1 MKLRNAKDYSI
12 GLDVGTGSIGWAVTT
27 HDGDLF
33 TFNHRPTLG
42 SRLFESA
49 KTAQETRKARS
60 ARRRLKRRRWRISL
74 LQEQFAAAM
83 ESCDPNFFI
92 RLNQSRLWQEDRIEQ
107 GKGYLFGSKPIL
119 CGNKAFASEKEYY
132 QQFPTIFHL
141 RKFLVECREKVDLRL
156 IYLALHN
163 IVKYRGNFLYQG
175 NETLNVRNFN
185 LDSQI
190 ADFLD
195 QLQLWCEN
203 NDLCFHETDGTTTLA
218 SQLLACFKGESN
230 QQKKDALKTFFATCI
245 ENDKI
250 AGELTKALSGDKTDF
265 KLIFNIEG
273 EKDEHKAKCNEEEK
287 ILELQQAINADH
299 QGLLQAIVKL
309 YSMLIIA
316 DILNDS
322 AVKSQSTPCTLSA
335 YHCYSY
341 ELYGKQLKTLKELVK
356 KYNPQRYNEC
366 FNCIKDSKKAITYAL
381 YNIKHGDKTGAGG
394 TGKKKNGDNGTE
406 KKKNGVDG
414 TASETKTPYE
424 KFKKYIESIFKQTEA
439 EHDPLYIE
447 MKEALEKHTFLR
459 QQRTSDNGVYPYQ
472 FHLEEMQ
479 LIIKNQAQHYP
490 FLTKIK
496 PKLESLVT
504 FRIPYY
510 VGPLPQEYVGP
521 LPQEGVQHK
530 ERKFAW
536 SIRKKGAEIERIY
549 PWDWDSVIDTSE
561 TAKKFILRMTGKC
574 TYLYDEDVLPKE
586 SLLYQEFCVL
596 NELNGARWNCDGEH
610 LMPLSN
616 EDCKAIYRQLFL
628 KKKKVTYTDVSNY
641 LKVQGHINNSVSG
654 GQGEHGFESTL
665 SSHHFFRKLFKVDAA
680 DDLSA
685 EQTTIAEELILWGTI
700 FKDKDI
706 LKQKIEKKYKIDN
719 KVFNDKEIDTIV
731 RHKFSGWG
739 KCSKRLLS
747 GLTVETARG
756 HESIIDVL
764 RNGHPD
770 NSRTLVFMQIITDK
784 KLRFNEK
791 IEECNNQKLDEKNAS
806 VLDTAIMSPAIKRG
820 VTQALHIVNEIRRI
834 TKHDPTNIYIET
846 TRNEKDGK
854 ETKRPPLRSTK
865 LEEYLENL
873 KSIDKAH
880 EPEIIQTLELLKE
893 YEKKIDDKLFL
904 YFTQNGKC
912 MYSGKPLDINNL
924 SSYQIDH
931 IIPQSYITDNSFDN
945 KVLVYTSE
953 NQHKGDALLLDEAI
967 QRKQRIF
974 WSLLKKAKLISQKK
988 YDNLMRSKFS
998 DAQLKGFINRQLVE
1012 TSQIVKILRDELSRI
1027 LPNTTIIPV
1036 KASLSHDVR
1045 KACDFYKSRRAN
1057 SFHHA
1062 HDALLACTIG
1072 RFVQTRFP
1080 KMYEN
1085 PVQYAKTMRAYIA
1098 QSKPQH
1104 NNQARN
1110 FNSRSFILHSF
1121 FEDYP
1126 KKSKVPV
1133 WNSTKERDRLRRAL
1147 SYKNLYLTNRTYIDD
1162 GQFWKQT
1169 IYSPHDKKK
1178 TPDSLIPLKK
1188 NLDTKK
1194 YGGYSGKGYAHF
1206 FIYSVLNKKGNVEY
1220 RFDGVPLY
1228 IAATINRDDIGAL
1241 EQYAKQL
1248 VEVDNIPDAKGKTKG
1263 LVFQRIERACIPK
1276 NQLVCITQTNKDS
1289 KHLERNYCYI
1299 TGIEEA
1305 RNALQLAFP
1314 VCLYKAINT
1323 MDDEKELDDSTLE
1336 ELVVYILRNAPRIA
1350 PDVFRRLNLTE
1361 KLADCLD
1368 IPDRIEL
1375 QNSIYGLFNLINAE
1389 SNVVNLQIFGGAKTA
1404 GVKLINLN
1412 SLLNDPATTVTFID
1426 QSVTGMF
1433 ERKETI
1439 GIS

>member
-12 GLDVGTGSIGWAVTT
+12 GLDAGTGSIGWAVTT
-27 HDGDLF
+27 LDGDLF

-49 KTAQETRKARS
+49 KTAQETREARGT
-60 ARRRLKRRRWRISL
+60 RRRLKRRRWRISL

-92 RLNQSRLWQEDRIEQ
+92 RLNQSRLWQEDRTEQ
-107 GKGYLFGSKPIL
+107 GKGYLFGGKPIV
-119 CGNKAFASEKEYY
+119 CGNKTFANEQEYY

-141 RKFLVECREKVDLRL
+141 RKFLVECNEKVDLRL

-163 IVKYRGNFLYQG
+163 IVKYRGNFLYQD
-175 NETLNVRNFN
+175 NKTLNVRNFN

-190 ADFLD
+190 ADFLN

-203 NDLCFHETDGTTTLA
+203 NGLYFHEMDSTTTLA

-230 QQKKDALKTFFATCI
+230 QQKRTLLKHFFTTCI
-245 ENDKI
+245 DDKKI

-287 ILELQQAINADH
+287 ILKLQETIDDANQV
-299 QGLLQAIVKL
+299 LLQSILNL
-309 YSMLIIA
+309 YSGVIVEK
-316 DILNDS
+316 ILNNA
-322 AVKSQSTPCTLSA
+322 AVKNESAQCTLST

-341 ELYGKQLKTLKELVK
+341 ALYSEQLKTLKELVR

-366 FNCIKDSKKAITYAL
+366 FNLSGEDPKAKEQLYTFARYNAQHSTDYDKFKQYIKDLFENTDAL
-381 YNIKHGDKTGAGG
+381 NDAAYQQMKQDFG
-394 TGKKKNGDNGTE
+394 E
-406 KKKNGVDG
+406 
-414 TASETKTPYE
+414 E
-424 KFKKYIESIFKQTEA
+424 KF
-439 EHDPLYIE
+439 
-447 MKEALEKHTFLR
+447 LR
-459 QQRTSDNGVYPYQ
+459 RQKTSDNGVYPYQ

-490 FLTKIK
+490 FLAEKEPK
-496 PKLESLVT
+496 LGRSKLESLVT

-510 VGPLPQEYVGP
+510 IGPLTKK
-521 LPQEGVQHK
+521 GVQPNG
-530 ERKFAW
+530 RTFAW
-536 SIRKKGAEIERIY
+536 SIRKKDAENQRIY
-549 PWDWDSVIDTSE
+549 PWDWDSIIDRTK
-561 TAKKFILRMTGKC
+561 TAEEFISRMTGKC
-574 TYLYDEDVLPKE
+574 TYLYGEDVLPRE

-596 NELNGARWNCDGEH
+596 NELNGARWNCDGERR
-610 LMPLSN
+610 MPLSN

-628 KKKKVTYTDVSNY
+628 KKQKVSYTDVSNY
-641 LKVQGHINNSVSG
+641 LKAQGHINNTVSG

-665 SSHHFFRKLFKVDAA
+665 SSHHFFRKLFNVDAA

-706 LKQKIEKKYKIDN
+706 LKKKIEKKYKIDK
-719 KVFNDKEIDTIV
+719 KVFHNKEINTIV
-731 RHKFSGWG
+731 RRKFSGWG

-747 GLTVETARG
+747 GLTVDTPRG
-756 HESIIDVL
+756 SESIIDVL

-770 NSRTLVFMQIITDK
+770 NGRTLVFMQVMTDK
-784 KLRFNEK
+784 KLGFDKK
-791 IEECNNQKLDEKNAS
+791 IEECNNQNLDKNNAS

-820 VTQALHIVNEIRRI
+820 VTQALHIVNEIKQI
-834 TKHDPTNIYIET
+834 TKHDPKYIYIET
-846 TRNEKDGK
+846 TRDEKDGK
-854 ETKRPPLRSTK
+854 DTKRPPLRSTK
-865 LEEYLENL
+865 LEEYLKNL

-893 YEKKIDDKLFL
+893 YKEKIDDKLFL

-924 SSYQIDH
+924 SSYDIDH
-931 IIPQSYITDNSFDN
+931 IIPRFYITDNSFDN
-945 KVLVYTSE
+945 RVLVYKRE
-953 NQHKGDALLLDEAI
+953 NQRKGDSLLDEAI
-967 QRKQRIF
+967 QRKQRMF
-974 WSLLKKAKLISQKK
+974 WSLLKKAELISQKK

-1027 LPNTTIIPV
+1027 LPNTKIIPV

-1062 HDALLACTIG
+1062 HDALLACTMG

-1080 KMYEN
+1080 DMYEN
-1085 PVQYAKTMRAYIA
+1085 PVKYVKTMRDYIA
-1098 QSKPQH
+1098 QH

-1110 FNSRSFILHSF
+1110 FNLRSFMAHTF
-1121 FEDYP
+1121 FYDYSNE
-1126 KKSKVPV
+1126 KGDTI
-1133 WNSTKERDRLRRAL
+1133 WNSTSEIERLRRVL
-1147 SYKNLYLTNRTYIDD
+1147 SYKNLYLTNRTYIDA
-1162 GQFWKQT
+1162 GQFWDQT
-1169 IYSPHDKKK
+1169 IYSPHSKDKKVQ
-1178 TPDSLIPLKK
+1178 PHIPLKK
-1188 NLDTKK
+1188 NLEIKK

-1228 IAATINRDDIGAL
+1228 IAANINRDDIGAL

-1248 VEVDNIPDAKGKTKG
+1248 VEVDNIPNAKGKTKN

-1289 KHLERNYCYI
+1289 KRLVRNYYYI
-1299 TGIEEA
+1299 TGLVDKQ
-1305 RNALQLAFP
+1305 NALQFAFP
-1314 VCLYKAINT
+1314 PKFYKAINT
-1323 MDDEKELDDSTLE
+1323 MDEQKELDDRTLK
-1336 ELVVYILRNAPRIA
+1336 ELAAYISRKAPSIA
-1350 PDVFRRLNLTE
+1350 PYVFNRLNKYVNLKE
-1361 KLADCLD
+1361 QLLNSLN
-1368 IPDRIEL
+1368 ISDRIGL
-1375 QNSIYGLFNLINAE
+1375 QTSILTILDLINA
-1389 SNVVNLQIFGGAKTA
+1389 NKDTVDLKIFGDQERR
-1404 GVKLINLN
+1404 IRNREEI
-1412 SLLNDPATTVTFID
+1412 SLSLNDPATTVTFID

>member
-1 MKLRNAKDYSI
+1 MKLRNAENYSL
-12 GLDVGTGSIGWAVTT
+12 GLDVGIGSTGWAVTT
-27 HDGDLF
+27 LDGELF

-49 KTAQETRKARS
+49 STAQETRQVRG
-60 ARRRLKRRRWRISL
+60 ARRRLNRRRWRISL
-74 LQEQFAAAM
+74 LQELFASAM

-92 RLNQSRLWQEDRIEQ
+92 RLNQSRLWQEDRTEQ
-107 GKGYLFGSKPIL
+107 GKGYLFGGKPIL
-119 CGNKAFASEKEYY
+119 CGNQTFANEKKYY

-141 RKFLVECREKVDLRL
+141 RKFLVECSEKVDLRL

-163 IVKYRGNFLYQG
+163 IVKCRGNFLYQD
-175 NETLNVRNFN
+175 NKTLNVRNFN

-195 QLQLWCEN
+195 HLQLWCEN
-203 NDLCFHETDGTTTLA
+203 NDLCFHETEGRASLA
-218 SQLLACFKGESN
+218 SQLNTCFHQQSN
-230 QQKKDALKTFFATCI
+230 QQKKDALKTFFTTCI

-250 AGELTKALSGDKTDF
+250 AGELTKSLLGYKTDF
-265 KLIFNIEG
+265 KIIFNIEG
-273 EKDEHKAKCNEEEK
+273 EKDEYKAKCNEEEK
-287 ILELQQAINADH
+287 ILKLQETIDDANQV
-299 QGLLQAIVKL
+299 LLQSILNL
-309 YSMLIIA
+309 YSGIIVEK
-316 DILNDS
+316 ILNNA
-322 AVKSQSTPCTLSA
+322 AVKNESAQCTLSV

-341 ELYGKQLKTLKELVK
+341 ELYGKQLKTLKELVR

-366 FNCIKDSKKAITYAL
+366 FNLSAEDPKAKKQLCTYAR
-381 YNIKHGDKTGAGG
+381 YNAQHSTDY
-394 TGKKKNGDNGTE
+394 DE
-406 KKKNGVDG
+406 
-414 TASETKTPYE
+414 
-424 KFKKYIESIFKQTEA
+424 FKKYIEHLFENTDAMNDSAYQQMMKDFA
-439 EHDPLYIE
+439 E
-447 MKEALEKHTFLR
+447 EKFLR
-459 QQRTSDNGVYPYQ
+459 RQKTSDNGVYPYQ

-479 LIIKNQAQHYP
+479 LIIENQAQHYP
-490 FLTKIK
+490 FLTEIR

-510 VGPLPQEYVGP
+510 VGPLTHK
-521 LPQEGVQHK
+521 GVQHNG
-530 ERKFAW
+530 RKFAW
-536 SIRKKGAEIERIY
+536 SKRIKGAENKRIY
-549 PWDWDSVIDTSE
+549 PWNWESVIDKSASAE
-561 TAKKFILRMTGKC
+561 EFILRMTGKC
-574 TYLYDEDVLPKE
+574 TYLYGEDVLPKE

-596 NELNGARWNCDGEH
+596 NELNGARWNCDGECR
-610 LMPLSN
+610 MPLSN

-628 KKKKVTYTDVSNY
+628 KKQKVSYADVSNY
-641 LKVQGHINNSVSG
+641 LKAQGHINNTVSG

-665 SSHHFFRKLFKVDAA
+665 SSHHFFRKLFNVDAA
-680 DDLSA
+680 DDLTAQQIETA
-685 EQTTIAEELILWGTI
+685 EQLILWGTI
-700 FKDKDI
+700 F
-706 LKQKIEKKYKIDN
+706 E
-719 KVFNDKEIDTIV
+719 DKEIFIQKIKEHFGDMFSNDEIETIA
-731 RHKFSGWG
+731 RRNFSGWG

-747 GLTVETARG
+747 GLTVETPRG
-756 HESIIDVL
+756 CESIIDVL
-764 RNGHPD
+764 RNGHPE
-770 NSRTLVFMQIITDK
+770 NSRTLVFMQVITDK
-784 KLRFNEK
+784 KLGFDKKIKEYNNEHLA
-791 IEECNNQKLDEKNAS
+791 ETNES

-820 VTQALHIVNEIRRI
+820 VNQALHIVNEIRRI
-834 TKHDPTNIYIET
+834 TKHDPTCIYIET
-846 TRNEKDGK
+846 TRDEKDGK
-854 ETKRPPLRSTK
+854 HNTRTSSRYSSLKKNLET
-865 LEEYLENL
+865 L
-873 KSIDKAH
+873 KSIDKTNAPAIKH
-880 EPEIIQTLELLKE
+880 SLELLE
-893 YEKKIDDKLFL
+893 TYKKQNIDDRLFL

-945 KVLVYTSE
+945 RVLVYTSE

-1027 LPNTTIIPV
+1027 LPNTKIIPV

-1072 RFVQTRFP
+1072 RFVQTRFRG
-1080 KMYEN
+1080 MYEN
-1085 PVQYAKTMRAYIA
+1085 PIQYAKIMRAYIA
-1098 QSKPQH
+1098 QH

-1110 FNSRSFILHSF
+1110 FNSRSFMLHSF

-1126 KKSKVPV
+1126 SKDPL
-1133 WNSTKERDRLRRAL
+1133 WKHKDEIERLRRAL

-1162 GQFWKQT
+1162 GQFWQQT
-1169 IYSPHDKKK
+1169 IYSPHSKDKK
-1178 TPDSLIPLKK
+1178 TQPHIPLKK
-1188 NLDTKK
+1188 NLDIKK

-1228 IAATINRDDIGAL
+1228 IAANINRDDRGAL

-1248 VEVDNIPDAKGKTKG
+1248 VEVDNIPNAKGKTKG

-1276 NQLVCITQTNKDS
+1276 NQLVCITQTNKGS
-1289 KHLERNYCYI
+1289 KHLERNYYYI
-1299 TGIEEA
+1299 TGLA
-1305 RNALQLAFP
+1305 DKQNALQFAFP
-1314 VCLYKAINT
+1314 PKLYNAINT
-1323 MDDEKELDDSTLE
+1323 MDDEKKLVDSTLE
-1336 ELVVYILRNAPRIA
+1336 ELAAYISRKVPSIA
-1350 PDVFRRLNLTE
+1350 PYVFNRLNKYVNL
-1361 KLADCLD
+1361 KAQLLNPLN
-1368 IPDRIEL
+1368 ISDRIGL
-1375 QNSIYGLFNLINAE
+1375 QTTILTILDLINA
-1389 SNVVNLQIFGGAKTA
+1389 NKDTVDLRIFGDK
-1404 GVKLINLN
+1404 KRRIRNREEI
-1412 SLLNDPATTVTFID
+1412 SLSLNDPATTVTFID

>member
-74 LQEQFAAAM
+74 LQELFAPAM

-92 RLNQSRLWQEDRIEQ
+92 RLNQSRLWQEDRTEQ

-119 CGNKAFASEKEYY
+119 CGAETFANEQEYY
-132 QQFPTIFHL
+132 QKFPTIFHL
-141 RKFLVECREKVDLRL
+141 RKFLVEHSEKVDLRL

-163 IVKYRGNFLYQG
+163 IVKYRGNFLYQD
-175 NETLNVRNFN
+175 NKTLNVRNFN

-203 NDLCFHETDGTTTLA
+203 NDLCFHETDSTITLA
-218 SQLLACFKGESN
+218 SQLLACFKGESTCK
-230 QQKKDALKTFFATCI
+230 KKDALKTFFITCI
-245 ENDKI
+245 GDKKI
-250 AGELTKALSGDKTDF
+250 AGELTKALLGYETDF
-265 KLIFNIEG
+265 KIIFNIEG
-273 EKDEHKAKCNEEEK
+273 EKGEYKAKCNEEEK
-287 ILELQQAINADH
+287 ILKLQETIDDANQV
-299 QGLLQAIVKL
+299 LLQSILNL
-309 YSMLIIA
+309 YSGVIVEK
-316 DILNDS
+316 ILNNA
-322 AVKSQSTPCTLSA
+322 AVKNESAQCTLSA

-341 ELYGKQLKTLKELVK
+341 ALYSKQLKTLKKLVRT
-356 KYNPQRYNEC
+356 YNPQRYNEC
-366 FNCIKDSKKAITYAL
+366 FNLSAEDPKAKKQLCTYAR
-381 YNIKHGDKTGAGG
+381 YNAQHSTDY
-394 TGKKKNGDNGTE
+394 DE
-406 KKKNGVDG
+406 
-414 TASETKTPYE
+414 
-424 KFKKYIESIFKQTEA
+424 FKKYIKDLFENTDAVNDAAYQQMKQDFDE
-439 EHDPLYIE
+439 
-447 MKEALEKHTFLR
+447 EKFLR
-459 QQRTSDNGVYPYQ
+459 RQKTSDNGVYPYQ

-490 FLTKIK
+490 FLAEKEPNSEK
-496 PKLESLVT
+496 LKLELLVT

-510 VGPLPQEYVGP
+510 VGPLTHHDEKRNG
-521 LPQEGVQHK
+521 
-530 ERKFAW
+530 RNFAW
-536 SIRKKGAEIERIY
+536 SQRYTGTENKRIY
-549 PWDWDSVIDTSE
+549 PWNWESIIDKSASAE
-561 TAKKFILRMTGKC
+561 KFILRMTGKC
-574 TYLYDEDVLPKE
+574 TYLYGEDVLPRE

-596 NELNGARWNCDGEH
+596 NELNGARWNCDGERR
-610 LMPLSN
+610 MPLSN

-628 KKKKVTYTDVSNY
+628 KKQKVSYTDVSNY
-641 LKVQGHINNSVSG
+641 LKEQGHINNTVSG
-654 GQGEHGFESTL
+654 GQGERGFESTL
-665 SSHHFFRKLFKVDAA
+665 SSHHFFRKLFNVDAA

-685 EQTTIAEELILWGTI
+685 EQIKIAEQLILWGTI
-700 FKDKDI
+700 FEDKEI
-706 LKQKIEKKYKIDN
+706 FKQEIEKHFGN
-719 KVFNDKEIDTIV
+719 MFSKEIDTIV

-791 IEECNNQKLDEKNAS
+791 IEECNNTYLANTNES
-806 VLDTAIMSPAIKRG
+806 ILDTAIMSPAIKRG
-820 VTQALHIVNEIRRI
+820 VTQALHIVNEIKQI
-834 TKHDPTNIYIET
+834 TKHDPKYIYIET
-846 TRNEKDGK
+846 TRDEKDGK
-854 ETKRPPLRSTK
+854 DTKRPPLRSTK
-865 LEEYLENL
+865 LEEYLKNL

-893 YEKKIDDKLFL
+893 YKEKIDDKLFL

-924 SSYQIDH
+924 SSYEIDH
-931 IIPQSYITDNSFDN
+931 IIPRFYITDNSFDN
-945 KVLVYTSE
+945 RALVYKRE
-953 NQHKGDALLLDEAI
+953 NQHKGDSLLDEAI
-967 QRKQRIF
+967 QRKQRMF
-974 WSLLKKAKLISQKK
+974 WSLLKKAELISQKK

-1027 LPNTTIIPV
+1027 LPNTKIIPV

-1045 KACDFYKSRRAN
+1045 IACDFYKSRRAN

-1072 RFVQTRFP
+1072 RFIQTRFP
-1080 KMYEN
+1080 DMYEN
-1085 PVQYAKTMRAYIA
+1085 PVKYAKTMRDYIV
-1098 QSKPQH
+1098 QH
-1104 NNQARN
+1104 NNQARH
-1110 FNSRSFILHSF
+1110 FNLRSFMAHTF
-1121 FEDYP
+1121 FYDY
-1126 KKSKVPV
+1126 SNENDDTI
-1133 WNSTKERDRLRRAL
+1133 WNSASEIKRLRCAL
-1147 SYKNLYLTNRTYIDD
+1147 SYKNLYLTRRPFIYA
-1162 GQFWKQT
+1162 GKFWDQT
-1169 IYSPHDKKK
+1169 IYSPHDKNK
-1178 TPDSLIPLKK
+1178 TLESLIPLKK
-1188 NLDTKK
+1188 NLDIKK

-1228 IAATINRDDIGAL
+1228 IAATINRDDRGAL
-1241 EQYAKQL
+1241 EQYAKKL
-1248 VEVDNIPDAKGKTKG
+1248 VEHENVPNAKGKTKD
-1263 LVFQRIERACIPK
+1263 LVFQRIERACVPK
-1276 NQLVCITQTNKDS
+1276 YQLICITQTNKNS
-1289 KHLERNYCYI
+1289 KHLERNYYYI
-1299 TGIEEA
+1299 TGVEEA
-1305 RNALQLAFP
+1305 RNALQLIFP
-1314 VCLYKAINT
+1314 WHLCEAINT
-1323 MDDEKELDDSTLE
+1323 MDDNKKLGDSILE
-1336 ELVVYILRNAPRIA
+1336 ELAEYIRQTIPSIA
-1350 PDVFRRLNLTE
+1350 PDVFSRLNLTE
-1361 KLADCLD
+1361 KLKNYLD
-1368 IPDRIEL
+1368 ISERIKL
-1375 QNSIYGLFNLINAE
+1375 QEAILGIIDLINAE
-1389 SNVVNLQIFGGAKTA
+1389 NNRCNLQILGGATHAGKTEH
-1404 GVKLINLN
+1404 KLKKR
-1412 SLLNDPATTVTFID
+1412 LNDPATTVTFID

>member
-1 MKLRNAKDYSI
+1 MKLRNSEHYSI
-12 GLDVGTGSIGWAVTT
+12 GLDVGTGSTGWAVTT
-27 HDGDLF
+27 LDGDLF

-49 KTAQETRKARS
+49 STAQETREARG

-74 LQEQFAAAM
+74 LQEQFAAEM
-83 ESCDPNFFI
+83 ESCDSNFFI
-92 RLNQSRLWQEDRIEQ
+92 RLNQSRLWQEDRTEQ
-107 GKGYLFGSKPIL
+107 GKGYLFGGKPIL
-119 CGNKAFASEKEYY
+119 CGAQIFANEQEYY

-141 RKFLVECREKVDLRL
+141 RKFLVECSEQVDLRL

-163 IVKYRGNFLYQG
+163 IVKYRGNFLYQD
-175 NETLNVRNFN
+175 NKTLNVRNFN

-203 NDLCFHETDGTTTLA
+203 NDLCFHEIDGTTTLA
-218 SQLLACFKGESN
+218 SQLNTCFHQQSN

-250 AGELTKALSGDKTDF
+250 AGELTKALLGYKTDF
-265 KLIFNIEG
+265 KIIFNIEG
-273 EKDEHKAKCNEEEK
+273 EKDEYKAKCNEEEK
-287 ILELQQAINADH
+287 ILKLQETIDDANQV
-299 QGLLQAIVKL
+299 LLQSILNL
-309 YSMLIIA
+309 YSGIIVEK
-316 DILNDS
+316 ILNNT
-322 AVKSQSTPCTLSA
+322 AVKNESAQCTLSA

-341 ELYGKQLKTLKELVK
+341 ALYSKQLRTLKKLVR

-366 FNCIKDSKKAITYAL
+366 FNLSAEDPKAKKQLCTYAR
-381 YNIKHGDKTGAGG
+381 YNAQHSTDY
-394 TGKKKNGDNGTE
+394 DE
-406 KKKNGVDG
+406 
-414 TASETKTPYE
+414 
-424 KFKKYIESIFKQTEA
+424 FKKYIKDLFENTDAVNDAAYQQMKQDFDE
-439 EHDPLYIE
+439 
-447 MKEALEKHTFLR
+447 EKFLR
-459 QQRTSDNGVYPYQ
+459 RQKTSDNGVYPYQ

-479 LIIKNQAQHYP
+479 LIIENQAQHYP

-510 VGPLPQEYVGP
+510 VGPLTQKGI
-521 LPQEGVQHK
+521 QRNG
-530 ERKFAW
+530 RKFAW
-536 SIRKKGAEIERIY
+536 SKRNKDAENQRIY
-549 PWDWDSVIDTSE
+549 PWNWDSIIDKSASAE
-561 TAKKFILRMTGKC
+561 AFILRMTGKC
-574 TYLYDEDVLPKE
+574 TYLYGEDVLPKE

-596 NELNGARWNCDGEH
+596 NELNGARWNCDGER

-628 KKKKVTYTDVSNY
+628 KKQKVSYADVSNY

-665 SSHHFFRKLFKVDAA
+665 SSHHFFRKLFNVDAA
-680 DDLSA
+680 DDLCA
-685 EQTTIAEELILWGTI
+685 EQITIAEELILWGTI

-747 GLTVETARG
+747 GLTVETQHGR
-756 HESIIDVL
+756 ENIIDVL

-770 NSRTLVFMQIITDK
+770 NGRTLVFMQVITDK
-784 KLRFNEK
+784 KLGFDKK

-945 KVLVYTSE
+945 RVLVYTSE

-1027 LPNTTIIPV
+1027 LPNTKIIPV

-1072 RFVQTRFP
+1072 RFVQTRFRG
-1080 KMYEN
+1080 MYEN
-1085 PVQYAKTMRAYIA
+1085 PIQYAKIMRAYIA
-1098 QSKPQH
+1098 QH

-1110 FNSRSFILHSF
+1110 FNSRSFMLHSF

-1126 KKSKVPV
+1126 SKDPL
-1133 WNSTKERDRLRRAL
+1133 WKHKDEIERLRRAL

-1162 GQFWKQT
+1162 GQFWQQT
-1169 IYSPHDKKK
+1169 IYSPHSKDK
-1178 TPDSLIPLKK
+1178 TTQPHIPLKK
-1188 NLDTKK
+1188 NLDIKK

-1228 IAATINRDDIGAL
+1228 IAANINRDDRGAL

-1248 VEVDNIPDAKGKTKG
+1248 VEVDNIPNAKGKTKG

-1276 NQLVCITQTNKDS
+1276 NQLVCITQTNKGS
-1289 KHLERNYCYI
+1289 KHLERNYYYI
-1299 TGIEEA
+1299 TGLA
-1305 RNALQLAFP
+1305 DKQNALQFAFP
-1314 VCLYKAINT
+1314 PKLYNAINT
-1323 MDDEKELDDSTLE
+1323 MDDEKKLGDSTLE
-1336 ELVVYILRNAPRIA
+1336 ELAAYISRKVPSIA
-1350 PDVFRRLNLTE
+1350 PYVFNRLNKYVNL
-1361 KLADCLD
+1361 KAQLLNPLN
-1368 IPDRIEL
+1368 ISDRIGL
-1375 QNSIYGLFNLINAE
+1375 QTTILTILDLINA
-1389 SNVVNLQIFGGAKTA
+1389 NKDTVDLRIFGDK
-1404 GVKLINLN
+1404 KRRIRNREEI
-1412 SLLNDPATTVTFID
+1412 SLSLNDPATTVTFID

>member
-1 MKLRNAKDYSI
+1 MKLRNSEHYSI
-12 GLDVGTGSIGWAVTT
+12 GLDVGTGSTGWAVTT
-27 HDGDLF
+27 LDGDLF

-49 KTAQETRKARS
+49 STAQETREARG

-74 LQEQFAAAM
+74 LQEQFAAEM
-83 ESCDPNFFI
+83 ESCDSNFFI
-92 RLNQSRLWQEDRIEQ
+92 RLNQSRLWQEDRTEQ
-107 GKGYLFGSKPIL
+107 GKGYLFGGKPIL
-119 CGNKAFASEKEYY
+119 CGAQIFANEQEYY

-141 RKFLVECREKVDLRL
+141 RKFLVECSEQVDLRL

-163 IVKYRGNFLYQG
+163 IVKYRGNFLYQD
-175 NETLNVRNFN
+175 NKTLNVRNFN

-203 NDLCFHETDGTTTLA
+203 NDLCFHEIDGTTTLA
-218 SQLLACFKGESN
+218 SQLNTCFHQQSN

-250 AGELTKALSGDKTDF
+250 AGELTKALLGYKTDF
-265 KLIFNIEG
+265 KIIFNIEG
-273 EKDEHKAKCNEEEK
+273 EKDEYKAKCNEEEK
-287 ILELQQAINADH
+287 ILKLQETIDDANQV
-299 QGLLQAIVKL
+299 LLQSILNL
-309 YSMLIIA
+309 YSGVIVEK
-316 DILNDS
+316 ILNNA
-322 AVKSQSTPCTLSA
+322 AVKNESAQCTLSA

-341 ELYGKQLKTLKELVK
+341 ALYSKQLRTLKKLVR

-366 FNCIKDSKKAITYAL
+366 FNLSAEDPKAKKQLCTYAR
-381 YNIKHGDKTGAGG
+381 YNAQHSTDY
-394 TGKKKNGDNGTE
+394 DE
-406 KKKNGVDG
+406 
-414 TASETKTPYE
+414 
-424 KFKKYIESIFKQTEA
+424 FKKYIKDLFENTDAVNDAAYQQMKQDFDA
-439 EHDPLYIE
+439 E
-447 MKEALEKHTFLR
+447 KFLR
-459 QQRTSDNGVYPYQ
+459 RQKTSDNGVYPYQ

-479 LIIKNQAQHYP
+479 LIIENQAQHYP

-510 VGPLPQEYVGP
+510 VGPLTQKGI
-521 LPQEGVQHK
+521 QRNG
-530 ERKFAW
+530 RKFAW
-536 SIRKKGAEIERIY
+536 SKRNKDAENQRIY
-549 PWDWDSVIDTSE
+549 PWNWDSIIDKSASAE
-561 TAKKFILRMTGKC
+561 AFILRMTGKC
-574 TYLYDEDVLPKE
+574 TYLYGEDVLPKE

-596 NELNGARWNCDGEH
+596 NELNGARWNCDGER

-628 KKKKVTYTDVSNY
+628 KKQKVSYADVSNY

-665 SSHHFFRKLFKVDAA
+665 SSHHFFRKLFNVDAA
-680 DDLSA
+680 DDLCA
-685 EQTTIAEELILWGTI
+685 EQITIAEELILWGTI

-747 GLTVETARG
+747 GLTVETQHGR
-756 HESIIDVL
+756 ENIIDVL

-770 NSRTLVFMQIITDK
+770 NGRTLVFMQVITDK
-784 KLRFNEK
+784 KLGFDKK

-945 KVLVYTSE
+945 RVLVYTSE

-974 WSLLKKAKLISQKK
+974 WSLLKKAELISQKK

-1027 LPNTTIIPV
+1027 LPNTKIIPV

-1072 RFVQTRFP
+1072 RFVQTRFRG
-1080 KMYEN
+1080 MYEN
-1085 PVQYAKTMRAYIA
+1085 PIQYAKIMRAYIA
-1098 QSKPQH
+1098 QH

-1110 FNSRSFILHSF
+1110 FNSRSFMLHSF

-1126 KKSKVPV
+1126 SKDPL
-1133 WNSTKERDRLRRAL
+1133 WKHKDEIERLRRAL

-1162 GQFWKQT
+1162 GQFWQQT
-1169 IYSPHDKKK
+1169 IYSPHSKDK
-1178 TPDSLIPLKK
+1178 TTQPHIPLKK
-1188 NLDTKK
+1188 NLDIKK

-1228 IAATINRDDIGAL
+1228 IAANINRDDRGAL

-1248 VEVDNIPDAKGKTKG
+1248 VEVDNIPNAKGKTKG

-1276 NQLVCITQTNKDS
+1276 NQLVCITQTNKGS
-1289 KHLERNYCYI
+1289 KHLERNYYYI
-1299 TGIEEA
+1299 TGLA
-1305 RNALQLAFP
+1305 DKQNALQFAFP
-1314 VCLYKAINT
+1314 PKLYNAINT
-1323 MDDEKELDDSTLE
+1323 MDDEKKLGDSTLE
-1336 ELVVYILRNAPRIA
+1336 ELAAYISRKVPSIA
-1350 PDVFRRLNLTE
+1350 PYVFNRLNKYVNL
-1361 KLADCLD
+1361 KAQLLNPLN
-1368 IPDRIEL
+1368 ISDRIGL
-1375 QNSIYGLFNLINAE
+1375 QTTILTILDLINA
-1389 SNVVNLQIFGGAKTA
+1389 NKDTVDLRIFGDK
-1404 GVKLINLN
+1404 KRRIRNREEI
-1412 SLLNDPATTVTFID
+1412 SLSLNDPATTVTFID

>member
-1 MKLRNAKDYSI
+1 MKLRNAEHYSI
-12 GLDVGTGSIGWAVTT
+12 GLDVGTGSTGWAVTT
-27 HDGDLF
+27 LDGELF

-49 KTAQETRKARS
+49 KTAQETRQVRG
-60 ARRRLKRRRWRISL
+60 ARRRLNRRRWRISL
-74 LQEQFAAAM
+74 LQELFASAM

-92 RLNQSRLWQEDRIEQ
+92 RLNQSRLWQEDRTEQ
-107 GKGYLFGSKPIL
+107 GKGYLFGGKPIL
-119 CGNKAFASEKEYY
+119 CGNKIFANEQEYY
-132 QQFPTIFHL
+132 QKFPTIFHL
-141 RKFLVECREKVDLRL
+141 RKFLIEHSEKVDLRL

-163 IVKYRGNFLYQG
+163 IVKCRGNFLYQD
-175 NETLNVRNFN
+175 NKTLNVRNFN

-190 ADFLD
+190 ADFLN

-203 NDLCFHETDGTTTLA
+203 NNLCFHETDGTTTLV
-218 SQLLACFKGESN
+218 SQLNACFHQQNN
-230 QQKKDALKTFFATCI
+230 QQKKDTLKTFFITCI
-245 ENDKI
+245 DDKKI
-250 AGELTKALSGDKTDF
+250 AGELTKALLGYETDF
-265 KLIFNIEG
+265 KVIFNIEG
-273 EKDEHKAKCNEEEK
+273 KQGENKAKCNEEEK
-287 ILELQQAINADH
+287 ILKLQETIDDASQV
-299 QGLLQAIVKL
+299 LLQSILNL
-309 YSMLIIA
+309 YSGVIVET
-316 DILNDS
+316 ILNNA
-322 AVKSQSTPCTLSA
+322 AVKNESAQCTLST

-341 ELYGKQLKTLKELVK
+341 ALYSEQLKTLKELVR

-366 FNCIKDSKKAITYAL
+366 FNLSAEDPKAKKQLCTYAR
-381 YNIKHGDKTGAGG
+381 YNAQHSTDY
-394 TGKKKNGDNGTE
+394 DE
-406 KKKNGVDG
+406 
-414 TASETKTPYE
+414 
-424 KFKKYIESIFKQTEA
+424 FKKYIKHLFEKTDAVNDAAYQQM
-439 EHDPLYIE
+439 
-447 MKEALEKHTFLR
+447 MKNFNEEKFLR
-459 QQRTSDNGVYPYQ
+459 RQKTSDNGVYPYQ

-479 LIIKNQAQHYP
+479 LIIENQAQYYP
-490 FLTKIK
+490 FLAEKE
-496 PKLESLVT
+496 PNSDRSKLESLVT

-510 VGPLPQEYVGP
+510 VGPLTQK
-521 LPQEGVQHK
+521 GVQHNG
-530 ERKFAW
+530 RTFAW
-536 SIRKKGAEIERIY
+536 SIRKKGAENQRIY
-549 PWDWDSVIDTSE
+549 PWNWESVIDRTK
-561 TAKKFILRMTGKC
+561 TAEKFISRMTGKC

-596 NELNGARWNCDGEH
+596 NELNGARWNCDGERR
-610 LMPLSN
+610 MPLSN

-628 KKKKVTYTDVSNY
+628 KKQKVSYTDVSNY
-641 LKVQGHINNSVSG
+641 LKAQGHINNSVSG

-665 SSHHFFRKLFKVDAA
+665 SSHHFFRKLFNVDAA

-685 EQTTIAEELILWGTI
+685 EQIKIAEQLILWGTI
-700 FKDKDI
+700 FEDKEI
-706 LKQKIEKKYKIDN
+706 FKKEIEKHFGN
-719 KVFNDKEIDTIV
+719 MFSKEIDTIV
-731 RHKFSGWG
+731 HHKFSGWG

-747 GLTVETARG
+747 GLTIETARG

-791 IEECNNQKLDEKNAS
+791 IEECNNTYLANTNES
-806 VLDTAIMSPAIKRG
+806 ILDTAIMSPAIKRG

-834 TKHDPTNIYIET
+834 TKHNPTNIYIET
-846 TRNEKDGK
+846 TRDEKDGK
-854 ETKRPPLRSTK
+854 DTKRPPLRSTK
-865 LEEYLENL
+865 LEEYLKNL

-893 YEKKIDDKLFL
+893 YKEKIDDKLFL

-924 SSYQIDH
+924 SSYEIDH
-931 IIPQSYITDNSFDN
+931 IIPRFYITDNSFDN
-945 KVLVYTSE
+945 RVLVYKRE
-953 NQHKGDALLLDEAI
+953 NQHKGASLLDEAI

-1098 QSKPQH
+1098 QSKLQH
-1104 NNQARN
+1104 NAQARN
-1110 FNSRSFILHSF
+1110 FDSRSFMSHSF
-1121 FEDYP
+1121 FCDYSNENGDTMW
-1126 KKSKVPV
+1126 KHKD
-1133 WNSTKERDRLRRAL
+1133 EIDRLSRAL
-1147 SYKNLYLTNRTYIDD
+1147 SYKNLYLTRRPYIDSD
-1162 GQFWKQT
+1162 RFWDQT
-1169 IYSPHDKKK
+1169 IYSPHDKNKK
-1178 TPDSLIPLKK
+1178 VQPHIPLKK

-1194 YGGYSGKGYAHF
+1194 YGGYSTIRDAYF
-1206 FIYSVLNKKGNVEY
+1206 FIYSVLNKKGKVEY
-1220 RFDGVPLY
+1220 RFDSVPVHKY
-1228 IAATINRDDIGAL
+1228 AEISKGNIPAL
-1241 EQYAKQL
+1241 TQYAKQL
-1248 VEVDNIPDAKGKTKG
+1248 VIDENHPKAKGKTKG
-1263 LVFQRIERACIPK
+1263 LVFQRIERAYIPK
-1276 NQLVCITQTNKDS
+1276 KQLVCITQTNKDS
-1289 KHLERNYCYI
+1289 NHTEHNYYYI
-1299 TGIEEA
+1299 TKKDEA
-1305 RNALQLAFP
+1305 KNPLQLIFP
-1314 VCLYKAINT
+1314 WHLYKAINT
-1323 MDDEKELDDSTLE
+1323 MIDKKELDEITLK
-1336 ELVVYILRNAPRIA
+1336 ELMTYISHNFSRIA
-1350 PDVFRRLNLTE
+1350 PDISRRLKLTTALSTCVDISKHDISKRMQLQDGILNLL
-1361 KLADCLD
+1361 K
-1368 IPDRIEL
+1368 
-1375 QNSIYGLFNLINAE
+1375 LINVEKDRASLE
-1389 SNVVNLQIFGGAKTA
+1389 IFGGATNA
-1404 GVKLINLN
+1404 GCISFPLKKF
-1412 SLLNDPATTVTFID
+1412 LNDPATTVTFID

>member
-74 LQEQFAAAM
+74 LQELFAAEM

-92 RLNQSRLWQEDRIEQ
+92 RLNQSMLWQEDRTEQ
-107 GKGYLFGSKPIL
+107 GKGYLFGGKPIL
-119 CGNKAFASEKEYY
+119 YGAQTFANEQEYY

-141 RKFLVECREKVDLRL
+141 RKFLVEHGEKVDLRL

-163 IVKYRGNFLYQG
+163 IVKYRGNFLYQD
-175 NETLNVRNFN
+175 NQTLNVRNFN

-203 NDLCFHETDGTTTLA
+203 NDLCFHETDGTTTLV
-218 SQLLACFKGESN
+218 SQLNTCFHQQSN
-230 QQKKDALKTFFATCI
+230 QQKKDALKTFFTTCI
-245 ENDKI
+245 DDKKI
-250 AGELTKALSGDKTDF
+250 ASQLTKALLGDKTDF
-265 KLIFNIEG
+265 KIIFNIEG
-273 EKDEHKAKCNEEEK
+273 EKDEYKAKCNEEEN
-287 ILELQQAINADH
+287 ILELQQVINADH
-299 QGLLQAIVKL
+299 LDLLQAILKL

-316 DILNDS
+316 DILNNS

-366 FNCIKDSKKAITYAL
+366 FNRIGDGKKAITYAL
-381 YNIKHGDKTGAGG
+381 YNIKHGDKTGDGG
-394 TGKKKNGDNGTE
+394 TGKKKNGDNGT
-406 KKKNGVDG
+406 
-414 TASETKTPYE
+414 TSENTTPY
-424 KFKKYIESIFKQTEA
+424 KQFTKYIKDLFENTDAVNVAAYQQMMQDFSE
-439 EHDPLYIE
+439 
-447 MKEALEKHTFLR
+447 EKFLR

-479 LIIKNQAQHYP
+479 LIIENQAQHYP
-490 FLTKIK
+490 FLAEIK
-496 PKLESLVT
+496 SKLESLVT

-510 VGPLPQEYVGP
+510 VGPLTHHDAKRNG
-521 LPQEGVQHK
+521 
-530 ERKFAW
+530 RNFAW
-536 SIRKKGAEIERIY
+536 SQRYTGTENQRIY
-549 PWDWDSVIDTSE
+549 PWNWDSVIDTSE

-574 TYLYDEDVLPKE
+574 TYLYDENVLPKE

-596 NELNGARWNCDGEH
+596 NELNGARWNCDGER

-628 KKKKVTYTDVSNY
+628 KKQKVSYTDVSNY
-641 LKVQGHINNSVSG
+641 LKTQGHINNVVSG
-654 GQGEHGFESTL
+654 GQGEDGFKSTL
-665 SSHHFFRKLFKVDAA
+665 SSHHFFRKLFNVDAA

-685 EQTTIAEELILWGTI
+685 EQITAAEELILWGTI

-945 KVLVYTSE
+945 RVLVYTSE

-1121 FEDYP
+1121 FKDDSNENGDTMW
-1126 KKSKVPV
+1126 KHKD
-1133 WNSTKERDRLRRAL
+1133 EIDRLSRAL
-1147 SYKNLYLTNRTYIDD
+1147 SYKNLYLTRRPYIDS
-1162 GQFWKQT
+1162 GRFWDQT
-1169 IYSPHDKKK
+1169 IYSPHDKNKK
-1178 TPDSLIPLKK
+1178 VQPHIPLKK

-1194 YGGYSGKGYAHF
+1194 YGGYSTIRDAYF
-1206 FIYSVLNKKGNVEY
+1206 FIYSVLNKKGKVEY
-1220 RFDGVPLY
+1220 RFDSVPVHKY
-1228 IAATINRDDIGAL
+1228 AEISKGNIPAL
-1241 EQYAKQL
+1241 TQYAKQL
-1248 VEVDNIPDAKGKTKG
+1248 VIDENHPKAKGKTKG
-1263 LVFQRIERACIPK
+1263 LVFQRIERAYIPK
-1276 NQLVCITQTNKDS
+1276 KQLVCITQTNKDS
-1289 KHLERNYCYI
+1289 NHTEHNYYYI
-1299 TGIEEA
+1299 TKKDEA
-1305 RNALQLAFP
+1305 KNPLQLIFP
-1314 VCLYKAINT
+1314 WHLYKAINT
-1323 MDDEKELDDSTLE
+1323 MIDKKELDEITLK
-1336 ELVVYILRNAPRIA
+1336 ELMTYISHNFSRIA
-1350 PDVFRRLNLTE
+1350 PDISRRLKLTTALSTCVDISKHDISKRMQLQDGILNLL
-1361 KLADCLD
+1361 K
-1368 IPDRIEL
+1368 
-1375 QNSIYGLFNLINAE
+1375 LINVEKDRASLE
-1389 SNVVNLQIFGGAKTA
+1389 IFGGATNA
-1404 GVKLINLN
+1404 GCISFPLKKF
-1412 SLLNDPATTVTFID
+1412 LNDPATTVTFID

>member
-12 GLDVGTGSIGWAVTT
+12 VLDVGTGSIGWAVTT
-27 HDGDLF
+27 RDGDLF

-42 SRLFESA
+42 SRLFKSA
-49 KTAQETRKARS
+49 LTAKKTRKARG
-60 ARRRLKRRRWRISL
+60 ARRRLKRRRGRISL
-74 LQEQFAAAM
+74 LQKLFAPAM

-92 RLNQSRLWQEDRIEQ
+92 RLNQSRLWQEDRTEQ
-107 GKGYLFGSKPIL
+107 GKGYLFGGKPIL
-119 CGNKAFASEKEYY
+119 CGNQTFANEQEYY

-141 RKFLVECREKVDLRL
+141 RKFLVECSEKVDLRL

-163 IVKYRGNFLYQG
+163 IVKYRGNFLYQD
-175 NETLNVRNFN
+175 NKTLNVRNFN

-203 NDLCFHETDGTTTLA
+203 NNLCFHETDGTTTLA

-230 QQKKDALKTFFATCI
+230 QQKKDALKTFFTTCI
-245 ENDKI
+245 DDKKI
-250 AGELTKALSGDKTDF
+250 SGELTKALSGDKTDF

-273 EKDEHKAKCNEEEK
+273 EKDEYKAKCNEEEK

-299 QGLLQAIVKL
+299 QSLLQAIVKL

-316 DILNDS
+316 DILNNS

-366 FNCIKDSKKAITYAL
+366 FNRIEDSKDTITYAL

-394 TGKKKNGDNGTE
+394 TGKKKNGDNGT
-406 KKKNGVDG
+406 D
-414 TASETKTPYE
+414 SETKTSYE
-424 KFKKYIESIFKQTEA
+424 RFKKYIESIFKQTEA

-447 MKEALEKHTFLR
+447 MKEALENHTFLR

-479 LIIKNQAQHYP
+479 LIIENQAKYYP
-490 FLTKIK
+490 FLAEKEPK
-496 PKLESLVT
+496 LGRSKLESLVT

-510 VGPLPQEYVGP
+510 VGPLPQEYVGS
-521 LPQEGVQHK
+521 LPQEGIQRNG
-530 ERKFAW
+530 RKFAW
-536 SIRKKGAEIERIY
+536 SIRKKGAENKHIY
-549 PWDWDSVIDTSE
+549 PWDWDSIIDRTK
-561 TAKKFILRMTGKC
+561 TAEEFILRMTGKC
-574 TYLYDEDVLPKE
+574 TYLYGEDVLPKE

-596 NELNGARWNCDGEH
+596 NELNGARWNCDGER

-628 KKKKVTYTDVSNY
+628 KKQKVSYADVSNY

-665 SSHHFFRKLFKVDAA
+665 SSHHFFRKLFNVDAA
-680 DDLSA
+680 DDLCA
-685 EQTTIAEELILWGTI
+685 EQITIAEELILWGTI

-747 GLTVETARG
+747 GLTVETQHGR
-756 HESIIDVL
+756 ENIIDVL

-770 NSRTLVFMQIITDK
+770 NGRTLVFMQVITDK
-784 KLRFNEK
+784 KLGFDKK

-806 VLDTAIMSPAIKRG
+806 VLDTAIISPAIKRG

-945 KVLVYTSE
+945 RVLVYTSE

-1027 LPNTTIIPV
+1027 LPNTKIIPV

-1072 RFVQTRFP
+1072 RFVQTRFRG
-1080 KMYEN
+1080 MYEN
-1085 PVQYAKTMRAYIA
+1085 PIQYAKIMRAYIA
-1098 QSKPQH
+1098 QH

-1110 FNSRSFILHSF
+1110 FNSRSFMLHSF

-1126 KKSKVPV
+1126 SKDPL
-1133 WNSTKERDRLRRAL
+1133 WKHKDEIERLRRAL

-1162 GQFWKQT
+1162 GQFWQQT
-1169 IYSPHDKKK
+1169 IYSPHSKDKK
-1178 TPDSLIPLKK
+1178 TQPHIPLKK
-1188 NLDTKK
+1188 NLDIKK

-1228 IAATINRDDIGAL
+1228 IAANINRDDRGAL

-1248 VEVDNIPDAKGKTKG
+1248 VEVDNIPNAKGKTKG

-1276 NQLVCITQTNKDS
+1276 NQLVCITQTNKGS
-1289 KHLERNYCYI
+1289 KHLERNYYYI
-1299 TGIEEA
+1299 TGLA
-1305 RNALQLAFP
+1305 DKQNALQFAFP
-1314 VCLYKAINT
+1314 PKLYNAINT
-1323 MDDEKELDDSTLE
+1323 MDDEKKLGDSTLE
-1336 ELVVYILRNAPRIA
+1336 ELAAYISRKVPSIA
-1350 PDVFRRLNLTE
+1350 PYVFNRLNKYVNL
-1361 KLADCLD
+1361 KAQLLNPLN
-1368 IPDRIEL
+1368 ISDRIGL
-1375 QNSIYGLFNLINAE
+1375 QTTILTILDLINA
-1389 SNVVNLQIFGGAKTA
+1389 NKDTVDLRIFGDK
-1404 GVKLINLN
+1404 KRRIRNREEI
-1412 SLLNDPATTVTFID
+1412 SLSLNDPATTVTFID

>member
-1 MKLRNAKDYSI
+1 MKLRNSEHYSI
-12 GLDVGTGSIGWAVTT
+12 GLDVGTGSTGWAVTT
-27 HDGDLF
+27 LDGDLF

-49 KTAQETRKARS
+49 STAQETREARG

-74 LQEQFAAAM
+74 LQEQFAAEM
-83 ESCDPNFFI
+83 ESCDSNFFI
-92 RLNQSRLWQEDRIEQ
+92 RLNQSRLWQEDRTEQ
-107 GKGYLFGSKPIL
+107 GKGYLFGGKPIL
-119 CGNKAFASEKEYY
+119 CGAQIFANEQEYY

-141 RKFLVECREKVDLRL
+141 RKFLVECSEQVDLRL

-163 IVKYRGNFLYQG
+163 IVKYRGNFLYQD
-175 NETLNVRNFN
+175 NKTLNVRNFN

-203 NDLCFHETDGTTTLA
+203 NDLCFHEIDGTTTLA
-218 SQLLACFKGESN
+218 SQLNTCFHQQSN

-250 AGELTKALSGDKTDF
+250 AGELTKALLGYKTDF
-265 KLIFNIEG
+265 KIIFNIEG
-273 EKDEHKAKCNEEEK
+273 EKDEYKAKCNEEEK
-287 ILELQQAINADH
+287 ILKLQETIDDANQV
-299 QGLLQAIVKL
+299 LLQSILNL
-309 YSMLIIA
+309 YSGIIVEK
-316 DILNDS
+316 ILNNT
-322 AVKSQSTPCTLSA
+322 AVKNESAQCTLSA

-341 ELYGKQLKTLKELVK
+341 ALYSKQLRTLKKLVR

-366 FNCIKDSKKAITYAL
+366 FNLSAEDPKAKKQLCTYAR
-381 YNIKHGDKTGAGG
+381 YNAQHSTDY
-394 TGKKKNGDNGTE
+394 DE
-406 KKKNGVDG
+406 
-414 TASETKTPYE
+414 
-424 KFKKYIESIFKQTEA
+424 FKKYIKDLFENTDAVNDAAYQQMKQDFDE
-439 EHDPLYIE
+439 
-447 MKEALEKHTFLR
+447 EKFLR
-459 QQRTSDNGVYPYQ
+459 RQKTSDNGVYPYQ

-479 LIIKNQAQHYP
+479 LIIENQAQHYP

-510 VGPLPQEYVGP
+510 VGPLTQKGI
-521 LPQEGVQHK
+521 QRNG
-530 ERKFAW
+530 RKFAW
-536 SIRKKGAEIERIY
+536 SKRNKDAENQRIY
-549 PWDWDSVIDTSE
+549 PWNWDSIIDKSASAE
-561 TAKKFILRMTGKC
+561 AFILRMTGKC
-574 TYLYDEDVLPKE
+574 TYLYGEDVLPKE

-596 NELNGARWNCDGEH
+596 NELNGARWNCDGER

-628 KKKKVTYTDVSNY
+628 KKQKVSYADVSNY

-665 SSHHFFRKLFKVDAA
+665 SSHHFFRKLFNVDAA
-680 DDLSA
+680 DDLCA
-685 EQTTIAEELILWGTI
+685 EQITIAEELILWGTI

-747 GLTVETARG
+747 GLTVETQHGR
-756 HESIIDVL
+756 ENIIDVL

-770 NSRTLVFMQIITDK
+770 NGRTLVFMQVITDK
-784 KLRFNEK
+784 KLGFDKK
-791 IEECNNQKLDEKNAS
+791 IAECNNQKLDEKNAS

-945 KVLVYTSE
+945 RVLVYTSE

-1027 LPNTTIIPV
+1027 LPNTKIIPV

-1072 RFVQTRFP
+1072 RFVQTRFRG
-1080 KMYEN
+1080 MYEN
-1085 PVQYAKTMRAYIA
+1085 PIQYAKIMRAYIA
-1098 QSKPQH
+1098 QH

-1110 FNSRSFILHSF
+1110 FNSRSFMLHSF

-1126 KKSKVPV
+1126 SKDPL
-1133 WNSTKERDRLRRAL
+1133 WKHKDEIERLRRAL

-1162 GQFWKQT
+1162 GQFWQQT
-1169 IYSPHDKKK
+1169 IYSPHSKDKK
-1178 TPDSLIPLKK
+1178 TQPHIPLKK
-1188 NLDTKK
+1188 NLDIKK

-1228 IAATINRDDIGAL
+1228 IAANINRDDRGAL

-1248 VEVDNIPDAKGKTKG
+1248 VEVDNIPNAKGKTKG

-1276 NQLVCITQTNKDS
+1276 NQLVCITQTNKGS
-1289 KHLERNYCYI
+1289 KHLERNYYYI
-1299 TGIEEA
+1299 TGLA
-1305 RNALQLAFP
+1305 DKQNALQFAFP
-1314 VCLYKAINT
+1314 PKLYNAINT
-1323 MDDEKELDDSTLE
+1323 MDDEKKLVDSTLE
-1336 ELVVYILRNAPRIA
+1336 ELAAYISRKVPSIA
-1350 PDVFRRLNLTE
+1350 PYVFNRLNKYVNL
-1361 KLADCLD
+1361 KAQLLNPLN
-1368 IPDRIEL
+1368 ISDRIGL
-1375 QNSIYGLFNLINAE
+1375 QTTILTILDLINA
-1389 SNVVNLQIFGGAKTA
+1389 NKDTVDLRIFGDK
-1404 GVKLINLN
+1404 KRRIRNREEI
-1412 SLLNDPATTVTFID
+1412 SLSLNDPATTVTFID